1 MPSERLTCALAQSHI
16 AAGMELCRDVVV
28 SESPLE
34 KLREG
39 TLPAEEDSFGVFV
52 REHQPE
58 LLRFFQGRVSQNQ
71 DAADLAQES
80 WTRLMRYRGQQP
92 PEALRNLL
100 FSIARN
106 LLNNHWRW
114 TRLRQIEQ
122 PTDFSGFD
130 VASEMPNQERELHGQ
145 HSLQRL
151 EAAVAALPPK
161 CRTVFLLSRV
171 EGLSNGEIARR
182 CGVSVKMVEKH
193 LARALMKCRAQ
204 VGDWGA

>member
-1 MPSERLTCALAQSHI
+1 
-16 AAGMELCRDVVV
+16 VVV
-28 SESPLE
+28 SESPVG
-34 KLREG
+34 RAEG
-39 TLPAEEDSFGVFV
+39 RAPPVDDGSFEAFV
-52 REHQPE
+52 RDNQAE
-58 LLRFFQGRVSQNQ
+58 LLRFFQGRVTQAQ

-80 WTRLMRYRGQQP
+80 WTRLMRYWGKQP
-92 PEALRNLL
+92 PDAMRHLL

-114 TRLRQIEQ
+114 SRLRQIEQ
-122 PTDFSGFD
+122 PTDFAEFD
-130 VASEMPNQERELHGQ
+130 VVSEHPDLERQLQGR

-151 EAAVAALPPK
+151 EEAIIALPPK

-182 CGVSVKMVEKH
+182 CGISVKMVEKH
-193 LARALMKCRAQ
+193 LARAILKCRAQ